1 MPVKIATNSGGPM
14 FRAYNKESGDVVWEI
29 ELEAGTSG
37 PPISYLHDGEQ
48 YILVAIGDR
57 EYSPELV
64 AFKLP

>member
-1 MPVKIATNSGGPM
+1 M
-14 FRAYNKESGDVVWEI
+14 FRAYNKKSGDIVWEI